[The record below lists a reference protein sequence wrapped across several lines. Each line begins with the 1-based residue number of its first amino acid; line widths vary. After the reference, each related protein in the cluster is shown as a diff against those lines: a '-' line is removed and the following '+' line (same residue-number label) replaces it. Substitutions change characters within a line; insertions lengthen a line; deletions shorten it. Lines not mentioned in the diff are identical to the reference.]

1 MKKNLIVLF
10 VSFFTAISLWAA
22 APVQSYQVPQQVRE
36 QAARYS
42 RTAKEMIA
50 AGRVTDGVK
59 MMRLAIK
66 TNPVDAALRM
76 DYVRFMSKKGEQS
89 LKDGNRREAI
99 AVFKSVEEEL
109 LSAAKLLKDSGS
121 LSNAAY
127 ALVQVGDIYRHV
139 YRNEGTAQG
148 YYRKALE
155 INPGSAD
162 IKSKI
167 NR

>member
-1 MKKNLIVLF
+1 MNRNAIV
-10 VSFFTAISLWAA
+10 VSVFILTATILSAS
-22 APVQSYQVPQQVRE
+22 APVQAYQVPQQIRE

-50 AGRVTDGVK
+50 SGRVTDGVK

-66 TNPVDAALRM
+66 TNPVDASLRM

-99 AVFKSVEEEL
+99 AVFRSVEEEL
-109 LSAAKLLKDSGS
+109 LSAAKLLKDAGS
-121 LSNAAY
+121 SSNAAY

-139 YRNEGTAQG
+139 YRNEATAQG

-155 INPGSAD
+155 IDPALAD
-162 IKSKI
+162 IEAKI